1 MMTSGPVIRLLLRL
15 SGYLEEITVDQS
27 FVMGLTTDAQDA
39 AMVRATINLG
49 QSLGLTVTAEGVENE
64 ETADYLAELGCHL
77 AQGYYYSPPVSAADI
92 TPWLQSGRQTVVPLQ

>member
-1 MMTSGPVIRLLLRL
+1 MMTSGPVIRLLRCL
-15 SGYLEEITVDQS
+15 SGCLDEIKVDKS
-27 FVMGLTTDAQDA
+27 FVMGLTTEAQDVA
-39 AMVRATINLG
+39 IVRATINLG
-49 QSLGLTVTAEGVENE
+49 QSLGLTVTAEGVENQ